1 MLIFDNAR
9 QKQANQIKAI
19 RSFISQQVDYIVLSP
34 IEESGW
40 DTVLQEAKDAPGFRL
55 ISLDR
60 KVSVDDDSLYA
71 SWVGSDFVR
80 EGQDAGY
87 WLEDYMKKQG
97 REDDEVNIVVL
108 KGTKGAS
115 ATIGR
120 TRGFN
125 EVAKVQRNWNILQ
138 QVDGEFTT
146 QKEKKSWQGFWI
158 SMRT

>member
-1 MLIFDNAR
+1 M
-9 QKQANQIKAI
+9 
-19 RSFISQQVDYIVLSP
+19 
-34 IEESGW
+34 
-40 DTVLQEAKDAPGFRL
+40 
-55 ISLDR
+55 
-60 KVSVDDDSLYA
+60 DDDSLYA

-97 REDDEVNIVVL
+97 REDDGINIVVL

-120 TRGFN
+120 ARGFN
-125 EVAKVQRNWNILQ
+125 EVAKGAAQLEHFAAGRRRIYHS
-138 QVDGEFTT
+138 
-146 QKEKKSWQGFWI
+146 KRKKKRWQGFWI

>member
-1 MLIFDNAR
+1 MPIPVILI
-9 QKQANQIKAI
+9 
-19 RSFISQQVDYIVLSP
+19 
-34 IEESGW
+34 
-40 DTVLQEAKDAPGFRL
+40 
-55 ISLDR
+55 DR

-71 SWVGSDFVR
+71 SWVGSDFVC

-120 TRGFN
+120 TRDSM
-125 EVAKVQRNWNILQ
+125 KWQRCSAI
-138 QVDGEFTT
+138 GTFC
-146 QKEKKSWQGFWI
+146 S
-158 SMRT
+158 R

>member
-1 MLIFDNAR
+1 MRITG
-9 QKQANQIKAI
+9 I
-19 RSFISQQVDYIVLSP
+19 P
-34 IEESGW
+34 
-40 DTVLQEAKDAPGFRL
+40 
-55 ISLDR
+55 
-60 KVSVDDDSLYA
+60 A

-97 REDDEVNIVVL
+97 RVDDEVNIVVL

-146 QKEKKSWQGFWI
+146 AKEIFPGI
-158 SMRT
+158 LRL